1 MNTKMGRPRVHPPE
15 FTDAERSS
23 LSRQAV
29 ISAGG
34 RALSILLIP
43 EANKAMATVIAATG
57 ETMTGLISRLLAEEA
72 QRIESYK

>member
-15 FTDAERSS
+15 VTDTERSA

-34 RALSILLIP
+34 RTLSLLLAPETNQALS
-43 EANKAMATVIAATG
+43 TVIAATG

-72 QRIESYK
+72 QRIESEK